1 MQIPL
6 VESRLA
12 LSYSSWFSDSEFA
25 FFVRGFGHAL
35 FNLEEITMKAIVYTS
50 NTGHTAKYAKILG
63 EKTGLPVYALSGA
76 QKQLS
81 SGTEIIYLGWL
92 FANGIKGYKKAAKK
106 YKISAICAVG
116 LCDTGTA
123 LDEVRKANAL
133 SEEIPLFTMQGGM
146 DKTKLR
152 GINKFMINMLTK
164 GIDSKKDRTEEDER
178 MLYLLKND
186 KNYVSEDNTSAFM
199 EWYCKQ

>member
-1 MQIPL
+1 
-6 VESRLA
+6 
-12 LSYSSWFSDSEFA
+12 
-25 FFVRGFGHAL
+25 
-35 FNLEEITMKAIVYTS
+35 MKAIVYTS
-50 NTGHTAKYAKILG
+50 NTGHTAEYAKILG

-92 FANGIKGYKKAAKK
+92 FANGIKGYKKATKK